1 MLGVLTA
8 MPREASSFAKAI
20 HASPVNGH
28 GGVLKGVIGDA
39 GVLVSSVGIGAG
51 RTESVVSELT
61 REHGVTE
68 ILALGYAG
76 AASPGLRT
84 GDLILGNETCLV
96 DESGDVESRSGLTDL
111 DPGLLARAES
121 ALSRSGVRY
130 QIGRIGTSPRVVT
143 EPDMKRRLGH
153 RFGVLALDMETY
165 QIAETVSR
173 FGLSFLAVR
182 AILDPVELQLPEG
195 LDSLH
200 EEGRVSVAR
209 GLGYVVSHPGEVW
222 RLSGLGLKAR
232 AADRALNGFI
242 RSFLLAN

>member
-1 MLGVLTA
+1 MLAVLTA
-8 MPREASSFAKAI
+8 MPREASSFAKTI
-20 HASPVNGH
+20 HASPVRDRGRVSK
-28 GGVLKGVIGDA
+28 GVFGGTGVLI
-39 GVLVSSVGIGAG
+39 STVGIGARG
-51 RTESVVSELT
+51 TDRVVSELA

-76 AASPGLRT
+76 AASQGLRT
-84 GDLILGNETCLV
+84 GDLVLGDEACLV
-96 DESGDVESRSGLTDL
+96 DDSGDVETLFNATSL
-111 DPGLLARAES
+111 DPGLLARAGS

-130 QIGRIGTSPRVVT
+130 RTGRIGTASCVVT
-143 EPDMKRRLGH
+143 DPDAKKRLGQ

-173 FGLSFLAVR
+173 YGLSFLAVR
-182 AILDPVELQLPEG
+182 AILDPVEMRLPDG
-195 LDSLH
+195 LDSLY

-232 AADRALNGFI
+232 AADRALNEFI
-242 RSFLLAN
+242 RSFLLVN